1 MAGIVA
7 GILTI
12 TLSVVA
18 SKNPSISP
26 PEGVTFLQSNS
37 NDESSTKRTSS
48 FLGDE
53 DFRKA
58 EEIGMQ
64 KPSEE
69 EMTMME
75 EGEAV
80 GDKTVKNKIE
90 TSVAR
95 SNRNF
100 LSSNCAT
107 CITKNTKPISLVLNK
122 SLLLH
127 H

>member
-37 NDESSTKRTSS
+37 NDESSTKRTPS

-80 GDKTVKNKIE
+80 GDETVKNKIE

-100 LSSNCAT
+100 LSS
-107 CITKNTKPISLVLNK
+107 IM
-122 SLLLH
+122 
-127 H
+127 

>member
-1 MAGIVA
+1 MSPFSQYQLSKIISMAGIVA

-26 PEGVTFLQSNS
+26 PEGVSFLQSNS
-37 NDESSTKRTSS
+37 NDESSTKRRTPS

-80 GDKTVKNKIE
+80 GDETMKKKIE

-100 LSSNCAT
+100 LSS
-107 CITKNTKPISLVLNK
+107 IM
-122 SLLLH
+122 
-127 H
+127 

>member
-1 MAGIVA
+1 MSPFSQYQLSKIISMAGIVA

-37 NDESSTKRTSS
+37 NDESSTKRTPS
-48 FLGDE
+48 FFGDE

-80 GDKTVKNKIE
+80 GDETVKNKIE

-100 LSSNCAT
+100 LSS
-107 CITKNTKPISLVLNK
+107 IM
-122 SLLLH
+122 
-127 H
+127 

>member
-1 MAGIVA
+1 MSPFSQYQLLSKIISMAGIVA

-37 NDESSTKRTSS
+37 ESSIKRTSS

-100 LSSNCAT
+100 LSS
-107 CITKNTKPISLVLNK
+107 IM
-122 SLLLH
+122 
-127 H
+127 

>member
-1 MAGIVA
+1 MSPFSQYQLSKIISMAGIVA

-26 PEGVTFLQSNS
+26 PEGVTFLQSQSNS
-37 NDESSTKRTSS
+37 NDESSTERIPS

-80 GDKTVKNKIE
+80 GDETVKNKIE

-100 LSSNCAT
+100 LSS
-107 CITKNTKPISLVLNK
+107 IM
-122 SLLLH
+122 
-127 H
+127 